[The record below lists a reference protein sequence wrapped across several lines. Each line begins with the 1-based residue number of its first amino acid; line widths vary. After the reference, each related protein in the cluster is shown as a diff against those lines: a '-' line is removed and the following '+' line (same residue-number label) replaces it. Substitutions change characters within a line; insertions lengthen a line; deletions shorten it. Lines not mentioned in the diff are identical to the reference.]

1 MAFIFKLE
9 TLLRHRRMIED
20 ERQRELAKCM
30 RHRMILLDQLRQMQT
45 TIQTSRHDLA
55 GSLVGKVDLEQV
67 GRFAHYSL
75 QVRQRAQGIVQQTAL
90 IERQINAARE
100 RLIEATR
107 ARKALELLRD
117 KQERAWRQQ
126 QERRDAAAMD
136 EMAVQAYARRMAVG
150 EVG

>member
-20 ERQRELAKCM
+20 ERQRELARSM

-45 TIQTSRHDLA
+45 TIQSSRHDLA

-75 QVRQRAQGIVQQTAL
+75 QVRQRAQGIVGQMAL
-90 IERQINAARE
+90 IERQINTARE

-126 QERRDAAAMD
+126 QDRRDAAAMD

-150 EVG
+150 DAG